1 MLSKDEIREEGL
13 RIVQGH
19 LQQIVEDSSRME
31 LVSHP
36 EEVNKWAEWSIDLDG
51 EMLCYIRVGNAKKHA
66 FITFT
71 IKTNDG
77 IGAFEG
83 TWRYGSYR
91 DRVNGDVE
99 APLAAAESDRLF
111 ADGLHK
117 RQQEIAGS

>member
-1 MLSKDEIREEGL
+1 M
-13 RIVQGH
+13 
-19 LQQIVEDSSRME
+19 
-31 LVSHP
+31 SHP
-36 EEVNKWAEWSIDLDG
+36 KEGKKWAEWSIDLDG
-51 EMLCYIRVGNAKKHA
+51 QMLCYIGVGQAKRHA

-71 IKTNDG
+71 IKTRDG

-83 TWRYGSYR
+83 TWRYGSYG

-117 RQQEIAGS
+117 RQREIAGS